1 MNKAKATF
9 HYGLIQSSY
18 WLSYLPIFAYGTAYL
33 LNTGY
38 SNVQIGTLFAAANLT
53 SILMQSPLARGVD
66 RQKIGMKS
74 LMLMLSGMVLLMAG
88 LIFLFSPLAIFYF
101 IMLLSIMV
109 LQPFVNSQLLERG
122 AMAMLDYIE
131 ACPDGFRILSRDSS
145 TGQAT
150 GSFASILSDIAARV
164 EDLLAARF
172 LERGLDPQFAPLY
185 SQALVGLV
193 AMTGQQWLDRREPS
207 REAVARHLINLAWN
221 GMANLQSSPELVTQ
235 TGASRRKPS
244 RLEQGGFPAAD

>member
-1 MNKAKATF
+1 MIARE
-9 HYGLIQSSY
+9 
-18 WLSYLPIFAYGTAYL
+18 
-33 LNTGY
+33 
-38 SNVQIGTLFAAANLT
+38 LFAEKGFEGTSVEEIAARAEVSKPVVYEHFGGKEGAYAVVVNRETKALHDAIRAALT
-53 SILMQSPLARGVD
+53 TPEASSRE
-66 RQKIGMKS
+66 
-74 LMLMLSGMVLLMAG
+74 
-88 LIFLFSPLAIFYF
+88 
-101 IMLLSIMV
+101 
-109 LQPFVNSQLLERG
+109 LLERG